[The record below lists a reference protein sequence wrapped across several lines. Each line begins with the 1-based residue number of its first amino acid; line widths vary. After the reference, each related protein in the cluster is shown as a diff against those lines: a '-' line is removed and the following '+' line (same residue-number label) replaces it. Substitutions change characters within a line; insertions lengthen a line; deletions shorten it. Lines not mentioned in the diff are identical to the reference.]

1 MKNKILLVVAF
12 ATVTTGK
19 LFAERNHAEHFNFN
33 NAARSGGHQQN
44 NGGGNGQNNGG
55 GHYGGNGQNNNGWH
69 NGGNQNNTGGN
80 AQNNAGN
87 GGYSGSTHYHS
98 TNGQTPPA
106 PQPQAHANFPAPQ
119 NNGGYHND
127 NHQNWGRGDNY
138 GGGNWSNHEHYGGGY
153 HEHRNWGN
161 TWYANNY
168 VNHNHYGYFN
178 GRQFYLNYNCS
189 IYPTFGYDIYA
200 VDEQTFCDFMYALS
214 NQDFESYKEDMAL
227 DFVRNNYLNSNQ
239 VYAILQQFDFEN
251 NRLCVA
257 KTAFRNVID
266 KQNFY
271 EVFDEFTFDNSKY
284 QLYQMMNYGG

>member
-1 MKNKILLVVAF
+1 MKKQILLVVAF
-12 ATVTTGK
+12 ATITTGK

-55 GHYGGNGQNNNGWH
+55 GHNGGNGQNNNGWH
-69 NGGNQNNTGGN
+69 NGGN
-80 AQNNAGN
+80 QNNAGN

-98 TNGQTPPA
+98 TNGQQPPA
-106 PQPQAHANFPAPQ
+106 PQPQHSNFPTQQ

-127 NHQNWGRGDNY
+127 NHHNGGGNNY
-138 GGGNWSNHEHYGGGY
+138 GGGNWSNHENYGRGY
-153 HEHRNWGN
+153 QEHRNWGN

-178 GRQFYLNYNCS
+178 GRQFYLNYNCT

-200 VDEQTFCDFMYALS
+200 VDEQTFGDFMYALS
-214 NQDFESYKEDMAL
+214 NQDYENDKEEMAL

-251 NRLCVA
+251 NRLYVA
-257 KTAFRNVID
+257 KTAFSNVID

-284 QLYQMMNYGG
+284 QLYQMMNYGC

>member
-19 LFAERNHAEHFNFN
+19 LFAERNHAEHFNYN

-44 NGGGNGQNNGG
+44 NGGGNGQS
-55 GHYGGNGQNNNGWH
+55 NNGWH
-69 NGGNQNNTGGN
+69 NGGHQNNS
-80 AQNNAGN
+80 GN
-87 GGYSGSTHYHS
+87 GGYSGSAHYHS
-98 TNGQTPPA
+98 TNGQQPPT
-106 PQPQAHANFPAPQ
+106 PQPHAGFPAQ
-119 NNGGYHND
+119 KNNDGYDNDSHHNRGGE
-127 NHQNWGRGDNY
+127 NY
-138 GGGNWSNHEHYGGGY
+138 GGGNWRNHEYYGRGY

-168 VNHNHYGYFN
+168 LNHNHYGYFN

-189 IYPTFGYDIYA
+189 IFPTLGYDIYA
-200 VDEQTFCDFMYALS
+200 VDEQTFGDFMYALS
-214 NQDFESYKEDMAL
+214 SQDFESYKQEMAL
-227 DFVRNNYLNSNQ
+227 DFVCNNYLNSNQ

-257 KTAFRNVID
+257 KTAFRNVVD

-284 QLYQMMNYGG
+284 QLYQMMNYGC